1 MSMIIQQ
8 RIEQTA
14 SQENMRSET
23 VMMVQCLSLMA
34 KYVGNRM
41 APFLQ
46 PIITLLS
53 QIMKKLNENMSNDVD
68 NELSEACLNTI

>member
-1 MSMIIQQ
+1 MQTMTTIIQQ

-14 SQENMRSET
+14 AQANMRGET

-41 APFLQ
+41 APFLNN
-46 PIITLLS
+46 IIGLLTK
-53 QIMKKLNENMSNDVD
+53 IMKKLD
-68 NELSEACLNTI
+68 